1 MKTVNSKRNIS
12 NAKRQANAERMIA
25 KAYENEIAGIISTQ
39 ERVEIE
45 KKYSKYICVRLKS
58 TTRLMLTC

>member
-45 KKYSKYICVRLKS
+45 KKYSKYL
-58 TTRLMLTC
+58 